1 MSFNVSLYQ
10 ALVLVAGG
18 YATRLRIIVETDPGV
33 LLVFL
38 LLWGLALLSMAFF
51 FASFFRRS
59 RTASV
64 VFYFYVIGQALVA
77 NFLIDPLVADR
88 DIPEA
93 YATVASVWP
102 SFAMV
107 PSLFLLQLRTPTH
120 FHTQTQHAPPHTNA
134 LTRRAVPGFGLHGPR
149 DWFQRPG
156 DSVVDA

>member
-107 PSLFLLQLRTPTH
+107 PSPLPSITHAHALPHTNATRTPTH
-120 FHTQTQHAPPHTNA
+120 KCADQAGSTGVWSTWA
-134 LTRRAVPGFGLHGPR
+134 
-149 DWFQRPG
+149 
-156 DSVVDA
+156 